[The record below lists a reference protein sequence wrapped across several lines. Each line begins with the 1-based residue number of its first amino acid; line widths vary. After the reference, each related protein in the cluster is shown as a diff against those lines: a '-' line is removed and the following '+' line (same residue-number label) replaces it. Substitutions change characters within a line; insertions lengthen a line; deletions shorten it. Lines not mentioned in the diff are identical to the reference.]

1 MIGLVSDD
9 SIQAIVSYLAM
20 YKAAKAPQ
28 HTAESLAELENK
40 VAVWVPFCFFLLLLV
55 RVFEHSMFDFPL
67 FFFFFFFSSQVD
79 EGCPMFRGVLGF
91 FIELPQ
97 VPHVHTLFSLHQVVR
112 PAGES

>member
-40 VAVWVPFCFFLLLLV
+40 VAEWVPFRLFCCCV
-55 RVFEHSMFDFPL
+55 VVVFEHSKLDFLL
-67 FFFFFFFSSQVD
+67 FVVFCF
-79 EGCPMFRGVLGF
+79 VLF
-91 FIELPQ
+91 
-97 VPHVHTLFSLHQVVR
+97 
-112 PAGES
+112 